1 MPRIPC
7 RVSIIGPPQAGKSTL
22 CKLLAQHYNSMVLD
36 MDMLV
41 ESLHANYEQERLDKV
56 KEESTQAAIEKI
68 KMKMKKENEE
78 ITGKLK

>member
-1 MPRIPC
+1 
-7 RVSIIGPPQAGKSTL
+7 
-22 CKLLAQHYNSMVLD
+22 